1 MTVTLGTV
9 KAVCTSS
16 GKGGAK
22 QSVPAVELLRGF
34 GIEGDGHGG
43 NWHRQLSLLASG
55 AIKVMEDAGLDLE
68 PGAFGENLVI
78 EARNLDTLAV
88 GRRLRLGP
96 QAVIQVTQKGKAC
109 HTPCEIYHAV
119 GDCIMPREGFFARV
133 LRSGLLRPGDELLA
147 DPQFEQLRRA
157 VITVSDRASAGERDD
172 GAGPAVRELLQQGI
186 GGLELPPAVL
196 PDDRDLLAGTLIELA
211 DEQVA
216 DLVVT
221 TGGTGLS
228 PRDVTPEATRDV
240 IEREVPGLAEEM
252 RRAGREATPRAVL
265 TRAVCGLRGSTLVVN
280 LSGSP
285 RAAAEQLEAILPVLP
300 HALET
305 ASGIPVDCAR

>member
-1 MTVTLGTV
+1 MDSLGTV
-9 KAVCTSS
+9 KAICTSS

-22 QSVPAVELLRGF
+22 QSVSEARLVRGF

-43 NWHRQLSLLASG
+43 NWHRQVSLLASG
-55 AIKVMEDAGLDLE
+55 AIAVMEAAGLDLE

-78 EARNLDTLAV
+78 ECQELGGLLV

-96 QAVIQVTQKGKAC
+96 DAVIQVTQKGKEC
-109 HTPCEIYHAV
+109 HTPCEIFHTV

-133 LRSGLLRPGDELLA
+133 LRSGPLHPGDSLSVDPEL
-147 DPQFEQLRRA
+147 EKLRWA
-157 VITVSDRASAGERDD
+157 VITVSDRAAAGSRED
-172 GAGPAVRELLQQGI
+172 GSGPVVSRLLSETL

-196 PDDRDLLAGTLIELA
+196 PDDRELLAQKIRELA
-211 DEQVA
+211 DESVA

-240 IEREVPGLAEEM
+240 IDREVPGLAEEM
-252 RRAGREATPRAVL
+252 RRSGLAATPRAVL
-265 TRAVCGLRGSTLVVN
+265 SRAVCGLRGSTLVAN

-285 RAAAEQLEAILPVLP
+285 KAASEQLQALLPVLP
-300 HALET
+300 HALEV
-305 ASGIPVDCAR
+305 ASGIPLDCGR

>member
-1 MTVTLGTV
+1 MSSLGRV

-22 QSVPAVELLRGF
+22 QSVPQARLVRGF

-55 AIKVMEDAGLDLE
+55 GIAEMEAAGLDLE

-78 EARNLDTLAV
+78 DAPDLAGLRM

-96 QAVIQVTQKGKAC
+96 DAVIQVTQKGKEC
-109 HTPCEIYHAV
+109 HSPCEIFHTV

-133 LRSGLLRPGDELLA
+133 LRSGSLHPGDELNA
-147 DPQFEQLRRA
+147 DPELEQLRWA
-157 VITVSDRASAGERDD
+157 VITLSDRAASGGRED
-172 GAGPAVRELLQQGI
+172 GSGPVVRRLLAEGI
-186 GGLELPPAVL
+186 GGKELAGAVL
-196 PDDRDLLAGTLIELA
+196 PDDRELLAQKIRELA
-211 DEQVA
+211 DDAVA

-240 IEREVPGLAEEM
+240 IDREVPGLAEEI
-252 RRAGREATPRAVL
+252 RRAGGETTPRAVL
-265 TRAVCGLRGSTLVVN
+265 SRGICGLRGTTLVVN

-285 RAAAEQLEAILPVLP
+285 KAASEQLQAILPVLP
-300 HALET
+300 HALEV
-305 ASGIPVDCAR
+305 ASGIPLDCAR

>member
-1 MTVTLGTV
+1 MTSLGRI

-16 GKGGAK
+16 SKGGAK
-22 QSVPAVELLRGF
+22 QSVPQARLLRGF

-55 AIKVMEDAGLDLE
+55 GIAEMEAAGLSLS

-78 EARNLDTLAV
+78 EAPDLEGLQV

-96 QAVIQVTQKGKAC
+96 EAVIQVTQKGKEC
-109 HTPCEIYHAV
+109 HTPCEIFHTV
-119 GDCIMPREGFFARV
+119 GDCIMPREGFFAVV
-133 LRSGLLRPGDELLA
+133 LRSGPLHPGDELLT
-147 DPQFEQLRRA
+147 DPELEQLRWA
-157 VITVSDRASAGERDD
+157 VITLSDRAAGGSRED
-172 GAGPAVRELLQQGI
+172 GSGPVVKRLLARGI
-186 GGLELPPAVL
+186 GGLELPGSVL
-196 PDDRDLLAGTLIELA
+196 PDDRELLADTIRELA
-211 DEQVA
+211 DHAVA

-221 TGGTGLS
+221 TGGTGMS

-240 IEREVPGLAEEM
+240 IHREVPGLAEEM

-265 TRAVCGLRGSTLVVN
+265 SRGICGLRGSTLVIN

-300 HALET
+300 HALEVAT
-305 ASGIPVDCAR
+305 GIPLDCGR

>member
-1 MTVTLGTV
+1 MEAVGTI
-9 KAVCTSS
+9 KALCTSK

-22 QSVPAVELLRGF
+22 QSVPEVRLLRGF

-43 NWHRQLSLLASG
+43 SWHRQLSLLASG
-55 AIKVMEDAGLDLE
+55 AIAEMEAAGLTLS

-78 EARNLDTLAV
+78 DAPDLNALRV

-96 QAVIQVTQKGKAC
+96 EAVIQVTQKGKEC
-109 HTPCEIYHAV
+109 HTPCEIFHTV

-133 LRSGLLRPGDELLA
+133 LCSGPLQPGDTLA
-147 DPQFEQLRRA
+147 VDPKLEQIRWA
-157 VITVSDRASAGERDD
+157 VITSSDRAAGGSREDSS
-172 GAGPAVRELLQQGI
+172 GPLLRRMLADSI
-186 GGLELPPAVL
+186 GGLELPGTVL
-196 PDDRDLLAGTLIELA
+196 PDDRVLLGEKIAELA
-211 DEQVA
+211 DREVA

-240 IEREVPGLAEEM
+240 IDREVPGLAEEI
-252 RRAGREATPRAVL
+252 RRAGRDKTPRAVL
-265 TRAVCGLRGSTLVVN
+265 SRGICGQRGSTLVIN

-285 RAAAEQLEAILPVLP
+285 KAAAEQLQAILPVLP
-300 HALET
+300 HAIEV
-305 ASGIPVDCAR
+305 ASGIPLDCAR

>member
-1 MTVTLGTV
+1 MNGTIGTV

-22 QSVPAVELLRGF
+22 QRVPAVKLVRGF

-78 EARNLDTLAV
+78 EAPDLEALTV

-96 QAVIQVTQKGKAC
+96 AAVIQVTQKGKAC
-109 HTPCEIYHAV
+109 HTPCEIFHTV
-119 GDCIMPREGFFARV
+119 GDCIMPREGYFARV
-133 LRSGLLRPGDELLA
+133 LRSGPLCSGDTLNA
-147 DPQFEQLRRA
+147 DPLFEQPRWA
-157 VITVSDRASAGERDD
+157 VVTVSDRAAAGERDD
-172 GAGPAVRELLQQGI
+172 GSGPAVRNLLQGAI
-186 GGLELPPAVL
+186 GGLELPPTVL
-196 PDDRDLLAGTLIELA
+196 ADDRDQLAGKLRELA
-211 DEQVA
+211 DEEVA

-240 IEREVPGLAEEM
+240 IDREVPGLAEEI
-252 RRAGREATPRAVL
+252 RRAGRLVTPRAVL
-265 TRAVCGLRGSTLVVN
+265 TRAVCGQRGSTLVLN

-285 RAAAEQLEAILPVLP
+285 RAATEQLEALLPVLP

-305 ASGIPVDCAR
+305 ASGIPIDCAR

>member
-1 MTVTLGTV
+1 MISLGTV
-9 KAVCTSS
+9 KAICTSS

-22 QSVPAVELLRGF
+22 QSVPRARLVRGF

-55 AIKVMEDAGLDLE
+55 GIAEMEAAGLTLA

-78 EARNLDTLAV
+78 EAPDLSGLRV

-96 QAVIQVTQKGKAC
+96 EAVIQVTQKGKEC
-109 HTPCEIYHAV
+109 HTPCEIFHTV

-133 LRSGLLRPGDELLA
+133 LRSGPLHPGDELA
-147 DPQFEQLRRA
+147 VDPQLEQLRWA
-157 VITVSDRASAGERDD
+157 VITLSDRAAGGSRED
-172 GAGPAVRELLQQGI
+172 GSGPVVSRLLAEGI
-186 GGLELPPAVL
+186 GGMELPGSVL
-196 PDDRDLLAGTLIELA
+196 PDDRELLAQKIRELA
-211 DEQVA
+211 DESVA

-240 IEREVPGLAEEM
+240 IDREVRGLAEDM
-252 RRAGREATPRAVL
+252 RRAGRDATPRAVL
-265 TRAVCGLRGSTLVVN
+265 SRGLCGLRGSTLVVN

-285 RAAAEQLEAILPVLP
+285 KAAAEQLQAILPVLP
-300 HALET
+300 HALEV
-305 ASGIPVDCAR
+305 ASGIPLDCGR

>member
-1 MTVTLGTV
+1 MDALGTV
-9 KAVCTSS
+9 KAICTSS

-22 QSVPAVELLRGF
+22 QSVPQARLVRGF

-55 AIKVMEDAGLDLE
+55 AIAEMVAAGLDLE

-78 EARNLDTLAV
+78 ETPNLAALRV

-96 QAVIQVTQKGKAC
+96 EAVIQVTQKGKEC
-109 HTPCEIYHAV
+109 HTPCEIFHTV

-133 LRSGLLRPGDELLA
+133 LRSGRLQPGDTLAA
-147 DPQFEQLRRA
+147 DPELERLRWA
-157 VITVSDRASAGERDD
+157 VITVSDRAAAGSRED
-172 GAGPAVRELLQQGI
+172 GSGPAVSRLLIDGI
-186 GGLELPPAVL
+186 GGMELPGVVL
-196 PDDRDLLAGTLIELA
+196 PDDRELLAAKIRELA
-211 DEQVA
+211 DEATA

-240 IEREVPGLAEEM
+240 IDREVPGLAEEM
-252 RRAGREATPRAVL
+252 RRSGLAATPRAVL
-265 TRAVCGLRGSTLVVN
+265 TRAVCGLRGSTLVIN

-285 RAAAEQLEAILPVLP
+285 KAAAEQLQAILPVLP
-300 HALET
+300 HALEV
-305 ASGIPVDCAR
+305 ASGNPLDCGR

>member
-1 MTVTLGTV
+1 MDSLGTV

-22 QSVPAVELLRGF
+22 QSVASARLLRGF

-43 NWHRQLSLLASG
+43 NWHRQVSLLASG
-55 AIKVMEDAGLDLE
+55 AIAVMEAAGLDLD

-78 EARNLDTLAV
+78 EAPNLDGLTV

-96 QAVIQVTQKGKAC
+96 DAVIQVTQKGKEC
-109 HTPCEIYHAV
+109 HTPCEIFHTV

-133 LRSGLLRPGDELLA
+133 LRSGPLQPGHGLAVDPEL
-147 DPQFEQLRRA
+147 EQLRWT
-157 VITVSDRASAGERDD
+157 VITVSDRASAGSRAD
-172 GAGPAVRELLQQGI
+172 GSGPAVRQLLADGV
-186 GGLELPPAVL
+186 GGLQLPGVIL
-196 PDDRDLLAGTLIELA
+196 PDDRELLSGKIRELA
-211 DEQVA
+211 DLAVA

-221 TGGTGLS
+221 TGGTGMS

-240 IEREVPGLAEEM
+240 IDREVPGLAEEM
-252 RRAGREATPRAVL
+252 RRAGLAATPRAVL
-265 TRAVCGLRGSTLVVN
+265 SRGVCGLRGSTLVIN

-285 RAAAEQLEAILPVLP
+285 KAATEQLEAILPVLP
-300 HALET
+300 HALEV
-305 ASGIPVDCAR
+305 ASGIPLDCAR

>member
-1 MTVTLGTV
+1 MEVLGTV

-16 GKGGAK
+16 GKGGVK
-22 QSVPAVELLRGF
+22 QSVPDVRLVRGF

-55 AIKVMEDAGLDLE
+55 GIAEMEAAGLTLA

-78 EARNLDTLAV
+78 EAPDLAGLLV

-96 QAVIQVTQKGKAC
+96 EAVIQVTQKGKEC
-109 HTPCEIYHAV
+109 HTPCEIFHTV

-133 LRSGLLRPGDELLA
+133 LRSGPLQPGDTLAVDPEL
-147 DPQFEQLRRA
+147 EQLRWA
-157 VITVSDRASAGERDD
+157 VITVSDRAAAGSRED
-172 GAGPAVRELLQQGI
+172 GSGPAVRRLLAEGI
-186 GGLELPPAVL
+186 GGMELPAVVL
-196 PDDRDLLAGTLIELA
+196 PDDRELLAQKIRELA
-211 DEQVA
+211 DEATA

-240 IEREVPGLAEEM
+240 IDREVPGLAEEM
-252 RRAGREATPRAVL
+252 RRSGLAATPRAVL
-265 TRAVCGLRGSTLVVN
+265 TRAVCGLRGSTLVIN

-285 RAAAEQLEAILPVLP
+285 KAATEQLQAILPILP
-300 HALET
+300 HALEV
-305 ASGIPVDCAR
+305 ASGIPLDCGR